1 MHDFSEVNVHDAC
14 KIEAHRYSSV
24 RETDSL
30 LILSLEDC
38 LEAEINVPDRVKE
51 GMFIIDR

>member
-1 MHDFSEVNVHDAC
+1 
-14 KIEAHRYSSV
+14 
-24 RETDSL
+24 L

-51 GMFIIDR
+51 GMFIIDRWDNKTEIFVNSGDD